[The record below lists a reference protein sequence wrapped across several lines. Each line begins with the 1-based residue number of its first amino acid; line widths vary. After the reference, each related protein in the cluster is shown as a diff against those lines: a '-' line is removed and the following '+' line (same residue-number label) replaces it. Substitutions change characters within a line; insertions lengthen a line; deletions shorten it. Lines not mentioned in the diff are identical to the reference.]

1 MKKFIAIIMVLTMF
15 ISITAC
21 GGNSMPALNVGD
33 TYSTDAVE
41 LTLLDVSYQP
51 EYSSFGGSI
60 IPEEGYTFV
69 VIDFSMKNI
78 GKNGL
83 VRIPAANGGESPYPA
98 DLISIDYNDGY
109 TFMVDKVTGENG
121 QTYGDDCFAMPFDVT
136 LSDLKP
142 LDKGRNF
149 EAAICVPNEV
159 VENTDA
165 PLLVKFNLI
174 DSKNSLETAIFSVR

>member
-1 MKKFIAIIMVLTMF
+1 MKKILAMLLTLTMF

-21 GGNSMPALNVGD
+21 GGNSAPSLKIGD

-51 EYSSFGGSI
+51 EYSSFGSRI
-60 IPEEGYTFV
+60 VPEEGHSFV
-69 VIDFSMKNI
+69 VINFSMKNI
-78 GKNGL
+78 GKNEL
-83 VRIPAANGGESPYPA
+83 VRIPAANGNESPYPA
-98 DLISIDYNDGY
+98 DLVCIDYNDGY
-109 TFMVDKVTGENG
+109 TFMVDKVTGKDG

-136 LSDLKP
+136 LNDLKP
-142 LDKGRNF
+142 LDKGREF

-159 VENTDA
+159 VENEEA

-174 DSKNSLETAIFSVR
+174 DSKNSLETAIFSAR